1 MALAALSMAAC
12 SFTMLSQSPM
22 MLAAPSQ
29 APLRSTASVMIF
41 DAQRRRFERW
51 LAVERTLKA
60 MGEMQQTVN
69 DIARDLSRVQDACIV
84 AETDEGL
91 EAISACISPL
101 LDAHLDLYDEAQTS
115 QQAQLIRRQS
125 LIDSQ
130 EPFESINAWTNDLRG
145 PVLELQR
152 QRAEVHRN
160 STQVA
165 IECVSRTTNLTAA
178 PCDHMVRNLVQRPQS
193 QGTL

>member
-1 MALAALSMAAC
+1 
-12 SFTMLSQSPM
+12 M

-178 PCDHMVRNLVQRPQS
+178 PCDHMVRNLVQRPQP